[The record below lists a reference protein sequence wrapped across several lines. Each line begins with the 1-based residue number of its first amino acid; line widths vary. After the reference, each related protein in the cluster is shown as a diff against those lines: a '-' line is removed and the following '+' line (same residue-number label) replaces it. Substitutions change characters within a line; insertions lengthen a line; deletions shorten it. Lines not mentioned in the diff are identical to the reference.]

1 MNKRKFQLSLL
12 GLLFITSI
20 CISPFLQ
27 PSLITLWRFDGLI
40 DGDNSKYELL
50 FLMPIIAV
58 ILYSMSIPLEKK
70 LLKKSQRSKK
80 FIGFIQAYLIIIF
93 GSIHI
98 YNILNLY
105 NYSISIYSILSI
117 LTSIAYFYAGYSVKY
132 VELNRFAGSKVKWIL
147 DNYDIYH
154 KINITASNMLY
165 SCGVFMMLGLKY
177 PKLFYFILVVP
188 LIINTIIF
196 IFYTY
201 FLYKNYKR
209 SGDY

>member
-1 MNKRKFQLSLL
+1 MKKRKFQLSLL
-12 GLLFITSI
+12 ALLFITSI

-27 PSLITLWRFDGLI
+27 PSLITLWRFNGLS

-50 FLMPIIAV
+50 FLMPLIAS

-70 LLKKSQRSKK
+70 LLKRSQRSKK
-80 FIGFIQAYLIIIF
+80 FIGFIQIYLIIIL

-117 LTSIAYFYAGYSVKY
+117 LTSIAFFYAGYSIKY
-132 VELNRFAGSKVKWIL
+132 IDLNRFSNTKVKWIL
-147 DNYDIYH
+147 DNYDIFH
-154 KINITASNMLY
+154 KINIMTSNLLY

-177 PKLFYFILVVP
+177 PKFFYFILIVP
-188 LIINTIIF
+188 FIIDTIIF

-201 FLYKNYKR
+201 FLYKKYKK
-209 SGDY
+209 SSDF